1 VRGLRICQNV
11 GVAIANDLA
20 VNDLVQRGMMNFC
33 RPCLKQLG
41 IGLAGGCFCIAPFRL
56 DAVAQPP
63 LPQSPQSPALA
74 VNPCPQQPAL
84 ERFQSYQV
92 KAGDT
97 LAKIAQRSGL
107 LGTTL
112 MGANPSIRS
121 GRVIPGQTLKI
132 PPYNGIV
139 VSVPTGQTL
148 KSVAAIYRVKPDLL
162 FEVNGCQ
169 TAPRV
174 VFVPGINWSPNG
186 ASTGATAAVT
196 PLPTQPIGK
205 VAANL
210 RQDHYPLNKPAD
222 VRRSYGWQGKE
233 KIVFSSGVD
242 LAATPGTYALA
253 VADGTVA
260 FAGPR
265 KPWGRMVV
273 VNHVQGRQTRY
284 GYLDKIKVKTGQI
297 VQRGQILG
305 AIAPTPAALR
315 FEMRYRSNLGWVAQ
329 DPLPYLQAI
338 SPARSSSQH

>member
-1 VRGLRICQNV
+1 M
-11 GVAIANDLA
+11 DLHK
-20 VNDLVQRGMMNFC
+20 RF
-33 RPCLKQLG
+33 LKQWG
-41 IGLAGGCFCIAPFRL
+41 MSLAGGCVFLTALKLNAI
-56 DAVAQPP
+56 AQPQFQTQTQTQT
-63 LPQSPQSPALA
+63 PQSLELA
-74 VNPCPQQPAL
+74 TAVSPCPQQPAL

-92 KAGDT
+92 KTGDT

-121 GRVIPGQTLKI
+121 GKVIPGQTLKI

-148 KSVAAIYRVKPDLL
+148 KSVAAIYRVKPALL

-174 VFVPGINWSPNG
+174 VFVPGINWSPN
-186 ASTGATAAVT
+186 STLAAVT

-205 VAANL
+205 VAVNL
-210 RQDHYPLNKPAD
+210 RQDRYPLVKPAD
-222 VRRSYGWQGKE
+222 VRRTYGWQGKE

-242 LAATPGTYALA
+242 LAATPGTQALS

-260 FAGPR
+260 FAGQQ
-265 KPWGRMVV
+265 KPWGGMVV
-273 VNHVQGRQTRY
+273 VNHTQGRQTRY
-284 GYLDKIKVKTGQI
+284 GYLSALKVKIGQR
-297 VQRGQILG
+297 VQRGQVLG
-305 AIAPTPAALR
+305 MIAPTPAALR
-315 FEMRYRSNLGWVAQ
+315 FEMRYRSALGWVAQ

-338 SPARSSSQH
+338 SPVRSSSQR

>member
-1 VRGLRICQNV
+1 M
-11 GVAIANDLA
+11 DLHK
-20 VNDLVQRGMMNFC
+20 LF
-33 RPCLKQLG
+33 LKRWG
-41 IGLAGGCFCIAPFRL
+41 IGLAGGCLSMTLSSLNAI
-56 DAVAQPP
+56 AQPQAS
-63 LPQSPQSPALA
+63 QSQIQIQSPALA
-74 VNPCPQQPAL
+74 VNTCPQKPAL
-84 ERFQSYQV
+84 ERFQAYQV
-92 KAGDT
+92 KTEDT
-97 LAKIAQRSGL
+97 LAKIAQKLGL

-121 GRVIPGQTLKI
+121 GKVAPGQTLKI

-174 VFVPGINWSPNG
+174 VFVPGINWSPNS
-186 ASTGATAAVT
+186 AAAAVT
-196 PLPTQPIGK
+196 PLPTQPIGE

-210 RQDHYPLNKPAD
+210 RQDHYPLAKTAD

-242 LAATPGTYALA
+242 LAAAPGTHALS

-260 FAGPR
+260 FAGQQ
-265 KPWGRMVV
+265 KPWGGMVV
-273 VNHVQGRQTRY
+273 VNHAQGRQTRY
-284 GYLDKIKVKTGQI
+284 GYLSGIKVKTGQM
-297 VQRGQILG
+297 VQRGQVLG

-315 FEMRYRSNLGWVAQ
+315 FEMRNRSALGWVAQ
-329 DPLPYLQAI
+329 DPMPYLQAI
-338 SPARSSSQH
+338 SPVRSSSRP